1 MSTAPISILANRK
14 TTERVLNLAWPVV
27 VEQMLGTAV
36 GLLGTYLVGH
46 LGGAALAAVGLS
58 SQLVMLLTAVFSA
71 VGVGSTALIARHVGA
86 GEPQKAE
93 EIAGQSLILAL
104 GMGVLVALPCFLW
117 GEGLLRA
124 LGGEP
129 QVTAA
134 GSSYLF
140 AVGTTMPLLALLF
153 VGNAVMRGAGDTRT
167 PMAIMGAV
175 NLVNAAVAWAL
186 IYGVGPL
193 PALGVLGAGIGSA
206 ASSAVGG
213 ALALRALLSGEN
225 RGGLRVRLPSLRFHR
240 TTVWRILRIGL
251 PSGAEQGLLRLAQ
264 LVMAGVVTQLGTAA
278 YAGHQLGIQLLS
290 VAFTPGFAF
299 SVAATTMV
307 GQELGRQCP
316 RRAREAV
323 LASAWLA
330 LAVMCTGGV
339 LAYLFAEPLVR
350 FFTSDPEVIPQG
362 VRAVWGCAL
371 IEPALAWYFVLSG
384 GLRGAG
390 DTGFVLLAQALP
402 IWVIRLPLAQ
412 LFGVTL
418 GWGLLGVWAAMI
430 LDMSV
435 RALMLG
441 LRFRGGRWE
450 RIRV

>member
-1 MSTAPISILANRK
+1 MHSIVFALANRQ
-14 TTERVLNLAWPVV
+14 TAVRVLNLAWPVV
-27 VEQMLGTAV
+27 VEQMMSTAV

-71 VGVGSTALIARHVGA
+71 VGVGSTALIARHIGA
-86 GEPQKAE
+86 GEPQEAE
-93 EIAGQSLILAL
+93 RVAGQSLLLAL
-104 GMGVLVALPCFLW
+104 GMGILAAVPCFFW
-117 GEGLLRA
+117 GGDLLRA

-129 QVTAA
+129 RVTEA
-134 GSSYLF
+134 GKSYLF
-140 AVGTTMPLLALLF
+140 AAGTTMPLMALLF

-167 PMAIMGAV
+167 PMAVMGVV

-186 IYGVGPL
+186 IYGAGPL

-206 ASSAVGG
+206 SSSAVGG
-213 ALALRALLSGEN
+213 ALALRALLLGRN
-225 RGGLRVRLPSLRFHR
+225 HGGLRVRPPSLRFHLPTAQR
-240 TTVWRILRIGL
+240 LLRIGL

-307 GQELGRQCP
+307 GQELGRRSP
-316 RRAREAV
+316 RRARESV
-323 LASAWLA
+323 LASAGMA
-330 LAVMCTGGV
+330 LAVMCTGGL

-350 FFTSDPEVIPQG
+350 FFTSDPEVVPQG

-402 IWVIRLPLAQ
+402 IWFIRLPLAQ
-412 LFGVTL
+412 LLGIIL
-418 GWGLLGVWAAMI
+418 GWGLPGVWAAMI
-430 LDMSV
+430 LDMSA